1 MKKVNTN
8 KYTKVTLSLERIND
22 IIKAFV
28 SKGHRFLVLYDS
40 DPDKRDY
47 VQTTLDDDTLG
58 EHSPYLIEARL
69 YHTKDTFTHYR
80 KIYPKV
86 EDVLPFFEAFYQNT
100 PLSYENWE
108 DVTKEFLE
116 N

>member
-1 MKKVNTN
+1 
-8 KYTKVTLSLERIND
+8 
-22 IIKAFV
+22 
-28 SKGHRFLVLYDS
+28 
-40 DPDKRDY
+40 
-47 VQTTLDDDTLG
+47 
-58 EHSPYLIEARL
+58 LIEARL

-86 EDVLPFFEAFYQNT
+86 EDVLPFFEAFYQNI